1 MIPLQWAHVD
11 SAGARCFAGHPC
23 PSDRRCSYREPTFE
37 AQGKI
42 SPPPGISV
50 FLGGKPIEAAEQVCE
65 AFPNA
70 NRLLAA
76 ARTVASAT
84 AEAIRQAGF
93 DVIVVPTRH
102 FANHGRLTHP
112 VGEAGFDD
120 KNLNVLAQV
129 FRETV
134 AG

>member
-1 MIPLQWAHVD
+1 MSPAPAPDVSPDTLVHRIG
-11 SAGARCFAGHPC
+11 GARIENLRLKPKER
-23 PSDRRCSYREPTFE
+23 SL
-37 AQGKI
+37 Q
-42 SPPPGISV
+42 PPGISV
-50 FLGGKPIEAAEQVCE
+50 FLGGKPMEAAEQVCA

-84 AEAIRQAGF
+84 AKDIRQVGF

-112 VGEAGFDD
+112 DGVAGFDD
-120 KNLNVLAQV
+120 KNLKVLAQA
-129 FRETV
+129 FLETV
-134 AG
+134 VG